1 MTVSISTY
9 FHEDT
14 FTATHLVVDKD
25 SGEAVIVDPVMD
37 FDQKSGH
44 TSFAFI
50 DEVLAAAQGFKITYV
65 LETHAHA
72 DHLSAGDYIRQ
83 QTGARVVIGKLIT
96 QVQSTFANIFNE
108 GPEFKSD
115 GHQFDVL
122 VSDGDELRLGEHV
135 IRVLATPGHTPA
147 CVSYVLND
155 SDVFV
160 GDTLFMPDVGS
171 ARCDFPG
178 GDAATLYQSVQ
189 KLLALGDE
197 VMMHLCHDYPPEG
210 RDIQTSISVAQQKAD
225 NIHLGEHISEAEF
238 IAMRSARDEQLQVP
252 RLILPSLQVN
262 IRAGALPAAESN
274 GVAYLKMPLNLLGK

>member
-25 SGEAVIVDPVMD
+25 SGEAVIIDPVMD

-50 DEVLAAAQGFKITYV
+50 DEVLAAAQGFKLTYV

-83 QTGARVVIGKLIT
+83 QTGARVVIGKPIT

-135 IRVLATPGHTPA
+135 IRVLTTPGHTPA

-189 KLLALGDE
+189 KLLALGDG

-238 IAMRSARDEQLQVP
+238 IAMRSARDEQLEVP

-262 IRAGALPAAESN
+262 IRAGALPAAEDN
-274 GVAYLKMPLNLLGK
+274 GVSYLKMPLNLLGK

>member
-1 MTVSISTY
+1 MTVSIQSY

-14 FTATHLVVDKD
+14 FTATHLVVDKA
-25 SGEAVIVDPVMD
+25 SGEALIVDPVMD
-37 FDQKSGH
+37 FDQKSGN
-44 TSFAFI
+44 TGFEFI
-50 DEVLAAAQGFKITYV
+50 DQILADAEGLKLTYV

-72 DHLSAGDYIRQ
+72 DHLSAGGYIRQ
-83 QTGARVVIGKLIT
+83 RTGAKVVIGKPIT
-96 QVQSTFANIFNE
+96 QVQSTFAKIFNE

-115 GHQFDVL
+115 GHQFDLL
-122 VSDGDELRLGEHV
+122 VNEGDELQLGENT

-155 SDVFV
+155 SDVFI

-189 KLLALGDE
+189 KLLNLGDA
-197 VMMHLCHDYPPEG
+197 VLMHLCHDYPPEG
-210 RDIQTSISVAQQKAD
+210 REIQTSITVAKQKAE
-225 NIHLGEHISEAEF
+225 NIHLGNNTSEADF
-238 IAMRSARDEQLQVP
+238 IALRTSRDKQLQVP

-262 IRAGALPAAESN
+262 IRAGALPEAEDN
-274 GVAYLKMPLNLLGK
+274 GISYLKMPLNLLGK